1 VAVSRQIGS
10 HRSRVI
16 FISIL
21 LVSILSLASGS
32 RGRVVSD
39 GVRTVVGVIS
49 LPVLVAFNRVEDA
62 YNYSTGLIF
71 DYGAAR
77 ERNQTLSFELARVQ
91 QRVAASAELE
101 RENRRLRRMLAFQRE
116 HPEFTLLP
124 AEVIQHA
131 RGVLTID
138 RGSFHG
144 LRESMSVISPDGVI
158 GIVSQ
163 AGPLTSSVATLQ
175 SAECR
180 VDAMIAW
187 NRVRGRV
194 YGSGSELSAL
204 CTMHYIDL
212 SGTVRDGDEVVAS
225 PDSVFPP
232 GYPVGRVVGDPRRG
246 QLSQSVSVMPAADP
260 FRIDEVFV
268 LLSAS
273 VDWRERA
280 AAARNVS
287 EPAVGLMDTQSLQER
302 LAP

>member
-1 VAVSRQIGS
+1 
-10 HRSRVI
+10 
-16 FISIL
+16 
-21 LVSILSLASGS
+21 
-32 RGRVVSD
+32 
-39 GVRTVVGVIS
+39 
-49 LPVLVAFNRVEDA
+49 
-62 YNYSTGLIF
+62 
-71 DYGAAR
+71 
-77 ERNQTLSFELARVQ
+77 
-91 QRVAASAELE
+91 
-101 RENRRLRRMLAFQRE
+101 
-116 HPEFTLLP
+116 
-124 AEVIQHA
+124 
-131 RGVLTID
+131 
-138 RGSFHG
+138 
-144 LRESMSVISPDGVI
+144 
-158 GIVSQ
+158 
-163 AGPLTSSVATLQ
+163 VATLQ